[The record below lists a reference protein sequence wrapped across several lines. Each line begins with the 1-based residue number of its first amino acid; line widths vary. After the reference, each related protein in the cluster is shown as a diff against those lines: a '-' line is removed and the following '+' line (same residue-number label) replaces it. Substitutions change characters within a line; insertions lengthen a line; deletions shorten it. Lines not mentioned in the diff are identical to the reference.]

1 MIHHSH
7 SELSAQW
14 SRDIAQAKADPVFAV
29 IERWRP
35 LWTAHMAA
43 CAIDDDDEACDAATA
58 QTIGPAYAALGD
70 VYRTPPT
77 TRAGLIAVMAVM
89 LEADGD
95 HLDLVGPPNEQDDD
109 ATRGLIAVFHHARR
123 LLEIEQ

>member
-1 MIHHSH
+1 MMLHHSH

-14 SRDIAQAKADPVFAV
+14 SRDIAQAKADPVFAA
-29 IERWRP
+29 IERWRV
-35 LWTAHMAA
+35 LWGAHMAA
-43 CAIDDDDEACDAATA
+43 CAIEDGEACDAAAALTS
-58 QTIGPAYAALGD
+58 GPAYAALGE

-77 TRAGLIAVMAVM
+77 TRAGLLAVMAVM

-95 HLDLVGPPNEQDDD
+95 HLDLIGPQSDQADD

-123 LLEIEQ
+123 LLETEQ